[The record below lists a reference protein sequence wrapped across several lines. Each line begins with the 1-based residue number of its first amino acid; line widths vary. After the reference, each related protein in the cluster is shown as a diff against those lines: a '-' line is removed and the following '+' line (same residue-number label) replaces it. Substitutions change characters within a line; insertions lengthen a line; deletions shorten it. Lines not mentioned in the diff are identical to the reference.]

1 MATLIDALG
10 PTAVFV
16 GSVLLFLVLLTI
28 MVFVHELG
36 HFLTAKRAG
45 IMVEEFAVGFPPRVW
60 SRKRGETEYSINA
73 IPLGGYCKMLGEEDP
88 TYPRSFA
95 RASRPW
101 RLLVL
106 AAGALMNFLLAI
118 ILFASAY
125 AAGWPTVTQAQVVVM
140 QAQPG
145 LPAEAAGL
153 QQGDSII
160 SLAGQP
166 VNGVTDLRTI
176 SEAHKGETIPVVVQ
190 RNGQQQT
197 LQITPRASWPAG
209 EGPLG
214 VSISERATKVEPVT
228 YPIPTALVNGAK
240 QTFQMIVLTFSLPVA
255 AIQGLIPWDVVR
267 PVGPVGIY
275 TIATQAAEAT
285 VQQGWW
291 FPILSVIASLSAG
304 LGVANLL
311 PIPGLD
317 GGRIIFVL
325 IEVIRGRR
333 VSPQM
338 EGTIHLIG
346 MAVLLSLVLA
356 ITFVDI
362 STPINVNF
370 HLNTP

>member
-1 MATLIDALG
+1 MTALIDALG
-10 PTAVFV
+10 PAAVFV
-16 GSVLLFLVLLTI
+16 GSVLLFLFLLTI
-28 MVFVHELG
+28 MVFIHELG

-45 IMVEEFAVGFPPRVW
+45 IMVEEFAIGFPPRIW
-60 SRKRGETEYSINA
+60 SKKRGETEYSINA

-101 RLLVL
+101 RLIVL

-125 AAGWPTVTQAQVVVM
+125 AAGWPTVTQAQVVVA
-140 QAQPG
+140 QTQPG
-145 LPAEAAGL
+145 LPAAAAGL
-153 QQGDSII
+153 QSGDTII

-166 VNGVTDLRTI
+166 VNGVQDLRTI
-176 SEAHKGETIPVVVQ
+176 SEADKGKTIPIVVQ
-190 RNGQQQT
+190 RKGKDVT
-197 LQITPRASWPAG
+197 LQITPRTSWPAG

-214 VSISERATKVEPVT
+214 VSITENPIKVEPVN
-228 YPIPTALVNGAK
+228 YPIPTALVNGVQ
-240 QTFQMIVLTFSLPVA
+240 QTVQMIVLTFSLPVA
-255 AIQGLIPWDVVR
+255 AIQGLVPWADVR

-275 TIATQAAEAT
+275 SIATQAAEAT

-291 FPILSVIASLSAG
+291 FPILYVIASLSAG

-356 ITFVDI
+356 ITFVDL
-362 STPINVNF
+362 STPISMNF
-370 HLNTP
+370 HLTSP